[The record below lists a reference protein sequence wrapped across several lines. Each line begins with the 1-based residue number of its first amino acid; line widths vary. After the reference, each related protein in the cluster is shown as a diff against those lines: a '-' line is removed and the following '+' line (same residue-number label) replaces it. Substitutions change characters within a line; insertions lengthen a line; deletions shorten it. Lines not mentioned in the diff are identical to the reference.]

1 MHFAWPMMMLWTTAP
16 TIMVKV
22 TYIISPVVNAEIS
35 PVFFSGAKTSTWKP
49 WQEMKSDSSQ
59 PHAPKHRIGAT

>member
-49 WQEMKSDSSQ
+49 WQEMKSDSGQ